1 MMLWS
6 TDTVPSILAMAG
18 MALTAAPSGKN
29 VEASLPI
36 TMAHTPP
43 DICTMTVS
51 GQLFTLPKDDVAAA
65 ATLRE
70 ARRSWASA
78 AIGSEADI
86 PYRCTAAVIFVVN
99 QADFQR
105 IDFVALPP
113 PPKPKA
119 PKPR

>member
-1 MMLWS
+1 MLWS
-6 TDTVPSILAMAG
+6 TDTLPSILAMAG
-18 MALTAAPSGKN
+18 MALPAAPSGKN

-36 TMAHTPP
+36 TMSHTPP

-51 GQLFTLPKDDVAAA
+51 GQLFTLPKDDTAAV
-65 ATLRE
+65 ATLRA
-70 ARRSWASA
+70 ARRSWVSA
-78 AIGSEADI
+78 AIGCEAGI
-86 PYRCTAAVIFVVN
+86 PYRYTAAVIFVVN

-119 PKPR
+119 SKPR